1 MVISYFQKEQAKS
14 QNGLLVEK
22 RLVYFALGLLVKL
35 SLFCP
40 QALPPQ
46 QSLSNRLG
54 QSWSPFKSSKRRL
67 CMLISLGKS
76 RDIFLKP
83 SEMHIM

>member
-1 MVISYFQKEQAKS
+1 MVISYLQKELPKS

-22 RLVYFALGLLVKL
+22 RLVHFALGLLVKE

-46 QSLSNRLG
+46 QSLS
-54 QSWSPFKSSKRRL
+54 
-67 CMLISLGKS
+67 
-76 RDIFLKP
+76 
-83 SEMHIM
+83 